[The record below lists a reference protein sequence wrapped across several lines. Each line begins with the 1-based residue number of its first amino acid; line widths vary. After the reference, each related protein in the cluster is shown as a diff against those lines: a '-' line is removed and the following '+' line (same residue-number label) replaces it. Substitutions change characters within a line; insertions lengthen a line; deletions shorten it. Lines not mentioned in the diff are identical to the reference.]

1 MLACIQDG
9 SGDRCRQQ
17 VFGERYSGRE
27 RPFRA
32 MPSKPI
38 TVIVVD
44 DEERIRRFA
53 RLLLETDSA
62 VCVIGEADNGRS
74 AADMAR
80 ELCPDIVVMDIS
92 MPVMNGLDATRTIL
106 RDCPNVRIILTTAMG
121 AEPYRRV
128 SMSVGASDFLDKSSL
143 DSELIEAVHR
153 TARHGPH

>member
-1 MLACIQDG
+1 
-9 SGDRCRQQ
+9 
-17 VFGERYSGRE
+17 
-27 RPFRA
+27 

-62 VCVIGEADNGRS
+62 LAVIGEADNGRS
-74 AADMAR
+74 AADLAR

-153 TARHGPH
+153 TAQHGPY